1 MHRVSKNFLSSMFLI
16 STVKHLRHF
25 ISFWT
30 FFFQFR
36 QQNSAQWENPLHVPK
51 EINNDS
57 FSHFLFTLFF
67 CLPKYHIF
75 LVSLFFQLHS
85 ILLFNLSDAHFSQK
99 NFFSFLSVLASL
111 TEFLLHFF
119 ISIVFVFL
127 STFILFFEFSP
138 IESNLKKN
146 LQLKWKKVH
155 KIFCLE
161 STKEELFFGFFS
173 YNYVNIIQLEN
184 RLGLVVPVA

>member
-1 MHRVSKNFLSSMFLI
+1 MSPRKSITTVSLTFSSLYSSVYPSII
-16 STVKHLRHF
+16 SSQSLY
-25 ISFWT
+25 SF
-30 FFFQFR
+30 
-36 QQNSAQWENPLHVPK
+36 N
-51 EINNDS
+51 
-57 FSHFLFTLFF
+57 FTLFF
-67 CLPKYHIF
+67 YLICQTHIF
-75 LVSLFFQLHS
+75 LR
-85 ILLFNLSDAHFSQK
+85 K
-99 NFFSFLSVLASL
+99 TFFSFLSVLASL